1 MSDHGT
7 RPGQRLLEE
16 LWPTPE
22 PPRGMADKVVATL
35 AREAAASRKPV
46 APVRAPSP
54 YRRATIWAA
63 LSTAAAAGVLLA
75 AALIGRGASG
85 TRADDSGEGA
95 DSDGHLVAS
104 ARQTVNIG
112 ARGAAA
118 MEPGADVAWSVRG
131 RKVRVKQ
138 RRGSVFYRV
147 ERGGP
152 FRVSTPGGEV
162 EVTGTCF
169 RVTLPAAAASA
180 ASAATLVSVLE
191 GTVKVRGGSGSEA
204 RELAIG
210 AGQAARLRPGLPP
223 ELTTPEDT
231 AGAGD
236 TASAAAADRELR
248 ERAQRAEQRLRELE
262 RQLAE
267 QTRQAAAGKRA
278 SLLLPLSPRVTVFGE
293 PLDAV
298 SLALP
303 RGNVQVE
310 VARDREFKQAV
321 YAGPARAGFVTV
333 PAPARGDLYW
343 RLAGSGAAAGHAR
356 FLPESQR
363 SVLELDSPRNVVSE
377 SKESTTIYFQ
387 GAPPELTFSFAP
399 VAGARRYLVRVYRSN
414 DLGRPAFQRVVNE
427 PRAAVRAGA
436 LPEGRYVWTAL
447 PLDARGREV
456 GGGRLNKLELVY
468 DNALSALA
476 ITRPRPGEPLD
487 GRAVEVQG
495 VAPLGARL
503 FVNDRPAP
511 VDAKGRFAMRIG
523 PTPRQLVFRLVTRA
537 GGGQGTQGN
546 NESYW
551 VRRLST
557 RN

>member
-1 MSDHGT
+1 MSDRGT

-22 PPRGMADKVVATL
+22 PPRGTADKVVAAL

-46 APVRAPSP
+46 APVRAPNP

-75 AALIGRGASG
+75 AALIGRGAPG
-85 TRADDSGEGA
+85 TRAEESGEGA

-169 RVTLPAAAASA
+169 RVTLPAAAGSA

-210 AGQAARLRPGLPP
+210 AGQAARLQPGRPP
-223 ELTTPEDT
+223 ELTTPEET
-231 AGAGD
+231 AGA
-236 TASAAAADRELR
+236 AAATEAADRELR

-267 QTRQAAAGKRA
+267 QARQAAAGKRA

-303 RGNVQVE
+303 RRNVQVE

-387 GAPPELTFSFAP
+387 GAPPELTFSFEP
-399 VAGARRYLVRVYRSN
+399 VAGARRYLVRVYRSS

-436 LPEGRYVWTAL
+436 LQEGRYVWTAL

-503 FVNDRPAP
+503 FVNNRPAP

-523 PTPRQLVFRLVTRA
+523 PAPRQLVFRLVTRA
-537 GGGQGTQGN
+537 GNQGTH
-546 NESYW
+546 ESYW
-551 VRRLST
+551 IRRLSA